1 MTDDYTPYGSVDEVA
16 AKTAFSRGGKF
27 YDNAAAV
34 PADPNAT
41 PPVVGSPQ
49 IFATKPSL
57 TIVNLWLN
65 EISHQMDLVLS
76 SFWFDVPID
85 ATAHAD
91 VVAILAN
98 EVTSIVADMVDAANS
113 TGRFFSSEVAA
124 SGKSRMA
131 IINDDLTTWVT
142 QNQDGLVRMN
152 LTQTKMVSKKEQ
164 VYIRY
169 LGIPQ
174 LRRMLPLRNRS

>member
-1 MTDDYTPYGSVDEVA
+1 MADYTPYGTVDEVA
-16 AKTAFSRGGKF
+16 AKTAFSRAGQF

-34 PADPNAT
+34 PADPNAL

-49 IFATKPSL
+49 VFATKPSL

-65 EISHQMDLVLS
+65 EISHQLDLVLS

-85 ATAHAD
+85 PTVHPD
-91 VVAILAN
+91 VVSILAN
-98 EVTSIVADMVDAANS
+98 EVTSIVGDMVDAANS

-131 IINDDLTTWVT
+131 IINDDLTAWVD
-142 QNQDGLVRMN
+142 QNQDDLVRMN
-152 LTQTKMVSKKEQ
+152 LTQTKMISKKEQ
-164 VYIRY
+164 VYVLY

-174 LRRMLPLRNRS
+174 LRRILPLQNRD